1 MKNSGYKLDLEIRKK
16 LNFQELAKPSKLTS
30 KSLA

>member
-1 MKNSGYKLDLEIRKK
+1 MKISGYKLDLEIRKN
-16 LNFQELAKPSKLTS
+16 LNFQELAKPSKLTL

>member
-1 MKNSGYKLDLEIRKK
+1 MKNSGYKLDLEISKN
-16 LNFQELAKPSKLTS
+16 LNFQELDKPSKLTS